1 MISCPPLHSCRV
13 LPLGQG
19 SRVPSNVVAPT
30 VCLGNSLSYAALTM
44 TSLKP
49 TTRTRGVKFA
59 WWMLWCRWSNL
70 NPVNAASVDPD
81 QLSGTLHE
89 PAIWETCD
97 KYKTSLRKR
106 LELKDLTLGH
116 LVDLYISGTCSRG
129 FPSLANPPSS
139 ATTIRAGSQP
149 GKLLWVLAKIL
160 TKS

>member
-30 VCLGNSLSYAALTM
+30 VRLSNSLSYAALTM

-49 TTRTRGVKFA
+49 TTRTRVFIVTVNI
-59 WWMLWCRWSNL
+59 MMVLSNL

-89 PAIWETCD
+89 PAIW
-97 KYKTSLRKR
+97 KR
-106 LELKDLTLGH
+106 L
-116 LVDLYISGTCSRG
+116 ISIK
-129 FPSLANPPSS
+129 PA
-139 ATTIRAGSQP
+139 
-149 GKLLWVLAKIL
+149 
-160 TKS
+160 